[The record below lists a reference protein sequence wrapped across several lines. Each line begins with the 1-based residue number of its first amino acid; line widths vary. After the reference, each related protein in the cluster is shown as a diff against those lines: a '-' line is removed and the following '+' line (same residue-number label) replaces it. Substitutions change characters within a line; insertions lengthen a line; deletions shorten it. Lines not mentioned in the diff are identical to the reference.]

1 MTEQV
6 MFCRT
11 DGRIVADSC
20 AMMPT
25 AEWRDRI
32 ITDFLKYAATPG
44 DINSIDYCDSFRVVM
59 MDDSTRI
66 SVDCVTF
73 QDSDNTLAKWLN
85 DIPDSTYTEIDIP
98 AEAPEKCIA
107 FRKGTT
113 LVIVWCNL
121 FADSEKIWQLI
132 ELYKYY
138 RQKDL

>member
-1 MTEQV
+1 M
-6 MFCRT
+6 R
-11 DGRIVADSC
+11 
-20 AMMPT
+20 PT
-25 AEWRDRI
+25 AEWRNRI
-32 ITDFLKYAATPG
+32 VADFLKYADCPY